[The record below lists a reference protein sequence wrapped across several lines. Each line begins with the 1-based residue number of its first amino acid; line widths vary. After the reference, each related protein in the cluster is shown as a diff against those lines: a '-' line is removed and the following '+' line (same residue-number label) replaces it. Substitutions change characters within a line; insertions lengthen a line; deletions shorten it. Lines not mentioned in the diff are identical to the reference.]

1 MFFGVHDFFRAH
13 DYRALRLRG
22 QLTQEA
28 GCQPAPHPGL
38 YQTWEATSSGWAGV
52 LPMTLAWST
61 SCMFFF
67 SQPGGELAEDRAKFG
82 RFRQKAASGFGTEL
96 FDAGRD
102 DEQTSRW
109 RVPNSGDQTV
119 VFGG

>member
-1 MFFGVHDFFRAH
+1 MFFGVH

-28 GCQPAPHPGL
+28 GCQPAAGYQPAPHPGL
-38 YQTWEATSSGWAGV
+38 YQTWAATSSGWAGV

-82 RFRQKAASGFGTEL
+82 RFRQKAASGFGSKL
-96 FDAGRD
+96 FDAG
-102 DEQTSRW
+102 
-109 RVPNSGDQTV
+109 
-119 VFGG
+119 